1 MIDLTRTTTS
11 ATKDENRAWIDH
23 PESGRAWWTRRS
35 SIKVIVALALF
46 IGALFTY
53 YSGDA
58 TTNFHP
64 DESRWLNRAHYIEDV
79 IDPFG
84 STWNDQYLTRG
95 QPPVGSYVM
104 GIGLLFQ
111 GRDLDTNLAWDFRR
125 TNEFNIANGMYPEHD
140 DLMAGRVTNNVLG
153 ALAVVVVF
161 LVVTNLTNMVGG
173 VGASLMLI
181 ANPLQNWHNR
191 LALADTSLTLTLAL
205 ILLCS
210 IHLVRRPSWLKA
222 ALVGVLIGI
231 GGANKLTPMS
241 LCAPLAALG
250 VSFLIR
256 SWWSGRKVDNASLA
270 GWKGLPPLNH
280 LGWMLLSIPFTTGA
294 TFVLIYPYLW
304 PDPIGRT
311 LKLLKFRTGEMANQ
325 ALLNPGL
332 KVDGPV
338 DAVRRTWSFLGDR
351 WSGTQEFLRTVGLPG
366 LGAALSQLD
375 VWLAMTGLLILAV
388 LAVRK
393 GMQSPHLIVFL
404 VIVTETATII
414 VTMKTDFERY
424 YLPIVLGLV
433 VASGVAIGFLGDA
446 IWNVIDRRRT
456 PARREASR

>member
-1 MIDLTRTTTS
+1 MADPTRTTAS
-11 ATKDENRAWIDH
+11 AIHYRNQNRIDR
-23 PESGRAWWTRRS
+23 PASGQAWWKQRT
-35 SIKVIVALALF
+35 SIKVILALVLF
-46 IGALFTY
+46 VGALFAY
-53 YSGDA
+53 YSGDS

-84 STWNDQYLTRG
+84 PTWNDQYLTRG

-104 GIGLLFQ
+104 GLGLLLQ

-125 TNEFNIANGMYPEHD
+125 TNEFNISNGMYPQHD
-140 DLMAGRVTNNVLG
+140 DLMAGRMTNNILG

-161 LVVTNLTNMVGG
+161 LVVTNLTNMTGG
-173 VGASLMLI
+173 IGASLLLI

-210 IHLVRRPSWLKA
+210 IHLVRRPSWFKA
-222 ALVGVLIGI
+222 VLVGVLIGI

-250 VSFLIR
+250 VYFLLR
-256 SWWSGRKVDNASLA
+256 SWWSGRKLGNASLV
-270 GWKGLPPLNH
+270 GWKNLPPLNH

-304 PDPIGRT
+304 PDPVGRT
-311 LKLLKFRTGEMANQ
+311 LKLLRFRTGEMANQ
-325 ALLNPGL
+325 ARINPGL
-332 KVDGPV
+332 KVDGPI
-338 DAVRRTWSFLGDR
+338 DAVRRTWTFLGHR

-366 LGAALSQLD
+366 FGSALSQLD
-375 VWLAMTGLLILAV
+375 VWLAMAGLLILAL
-388 LAVRK
+388 LALRK
-393 GMQSPHLIVFL
+393 GMQSPHLVVLIL
-404 VIVTETATII
+404 IVTEIATII
-414 VTMKTDFERY
+414 ATMKTDFERY
-424 YLPIVLGLV
+424 YLPIVLGFV
-433 VASGVAIGFLGDA
+433 VASGVAIGFLADA
-446 IWNVIDRRRT
+446 VWRFVRHRRR
-456 PARREASR
+456 PSGM